1 MQEEGCERLWVEEM
15 LLLKCQRMPL
25 SHYKMEDVK
34 DAGPWA
40 DAEWEQDVGETAQMV
55 ESIWIQTEI
64 SQQL

>member
-1 MQEEGCERLWVEEM
+1 M

-40 DAEWEQDVGETAQMV
+40 DAE
-55 ESIWIQTEI
+55 
-64 SQQL
+64 

>member
-1 MQEEGCERLWVEEM
+1 MEEM

-40 DAEWEQDVGETAQMV
+40 DAE
-55 ESIWIQTEI
+55 
-64 SQQL
+64 